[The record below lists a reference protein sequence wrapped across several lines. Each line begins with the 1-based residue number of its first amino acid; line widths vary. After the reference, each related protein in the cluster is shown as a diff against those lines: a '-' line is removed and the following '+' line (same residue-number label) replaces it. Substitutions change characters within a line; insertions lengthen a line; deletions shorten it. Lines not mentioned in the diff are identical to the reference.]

1 MVNIQILRRNY
12 LQIIYPSI
20 QAIKKEN
27 KQSVFREMNQEEI
40 LNSPKKEEIKKKKLN
55 NYVKNKGNEVGRS
68 KTNQHGLPYEQL
80 TNLSSH
86 YQVVSEHPHCQ
97 QISFKGTPLV
107 STKKTSLFKYMD
119 IHMNHQIAKA
129 HGCKQPDECF
139 INENSLTM
147 FIIEKKFQQTGGSVC
162 EKIQTSDFKL
172 WQYSRTFPKY
182 QIVYIYC
189 LSDWFRENC
198 IAELEYLNSK
208 QIPVFWGNDTQYK
221 TKIIDF
227 MINYK

>member
-1 MVNIQILRRNY
+1 ML
-12 LQIIYPSI
+12 
-20 QAIKKEN
+20 AIGKEN
-27 KQSVFREMNQEEI
+27 KQNLFREIHQEI
-40 LNSPKKEEIKKKKLN
+40 LNLPKKQEIKKKESKN
-55 NYVKNKGNEVGRS
+55 HVKNKGTGAGGS
-68 KTNQHGLPYEQL
+68 KTNQHGLPYERL
-80 TNLSSH
+80 TNLSTH
-86 YQVVSEHPHCQ
+86 YLVLQEHPHYQ
-97 QISFKGTPLV
+97 QICIKNIPFV

-119 IHMNHQIAKA
+119 KHMDHQIVKA

-139 INENSLTM
+139 INENNRTM
-147 FIIEKKFQQTGGSVC
+147 FIIEKKFQQTGGAVC

-182 QIVYIYC
+182 QIVYIYS

-198 IAELEYLNSK
+198 VAELEYLNSK
-208 QIPVFWGNDTQYK
+208 EIPVFWGNDTQYK